1 MPITIDWLTT
11 YIKHE
16 NKNQAVEKGVKS
28 MDLEEYMTKQM
39 AAYKLDPADV
49 TCWVDNI
56 QGFYGIVRAPFND
69 SLRMRRILRHSVG
82 LLILTIANKP
92 YDLHRVGSNLFWSG
106 HPQHITFD
114 EGITQLVSI
123 TEGIVENFSLGIV
136 QKESIF
142 NALLILAKM
151 AASELK
157 SLSTLADADGAEI
170 DGDLSAFHNL
180 PPLQQGSSAEVGTCS

>member
-1 MPITIDWLTT
+1 
-11 YIKHE
+11 
-16 NKNQAVEKGVKS
+16 

-49 TCWVDNI
+49 TCWVENI
-56 QGFYGIVRAPFND
+56 QGFYGIVRAPFNN
-69 SLRMRRILRHSVG
+69 SLRMRKILRHSVG

-92 YDLHRVGSNLFWSG
+92 YDLRRVEGNLFWSG
-106 HPQHITFD
+106 HPQTLTFS
-114 EGITQLVSI
+114 EGIDQLVSI

-136 QKESIF
+136 EKESIF
-142 NALLILAKM
+142 STFLILAKM
-151 AASELK
+151 AASDLQ

-180 PPLQQGSSAEVGTCS
+180 PPLQQEGLAEGGEDGMGVA